1 MSQLKFKKQ
10 EVLDVIEH
18 SIKNPRGKAMWLAE
32 YGEEDTD
39 KPTIL
44 LVGDDGV
51 YIMTGGATV
60 GAPIAYALGCN
71 PEKDDGWWELKGST
85 FGGDDGAEY
94 LGAEDMKKAIES
106 HPSCKYLGFRFKG
119 KNMEVFTV

>member
-18 SIKNPRGKAMWLAE
+18 SIKNP
-32 YGEEDTD
+32 EENED
-39 KPTIL
+39 PEIA
-44 LVGDDGV
+44 LVGDQGV
-51 YIMTGGATV
+51 YIMTAGPKD

-71 PEKDDGWWELKGST
+71 PEKDDGWWGLKGST

-94 LGAEDMKKAIES
+94 LGAEGMKKAIES

-119 KNMEVFTV
+119 RNMEVFTV

>member
-18 SIKNPRGKAMWLAE
+18 SIKNPAE
-32 YGEEDTD
+32 NED
-39 KPTIL
+39 PEIA
-44 LVGDDGV
+44 LVGDEGV
-51 YIMTGGATV
+51 YIMTGGPTI

-71 PEKDDGWWELKGST
+71 PEKDDDWWELKGST

-119 KNMEVFTV
+119 RNMEVFTV

>member
-1 MSQLKFKKQ
+1 MSELKFKKQ
-10 EVLDVIEH
+10 EVLDVIDH
-18 SIKNPRGKAMWLAE
+18 STKNPRGKAMWQAE

-51 YIMTGGATV
+51 YIMTGGATA

-71 PEKDDGWWELKGST
+71 PEKADDWYDLKVNT
-85 FGGDDGAEY
+85 FGGDDGFEHLDA
-94 LGAEDMKKAIES
+94 GAMKKAIES
-106 HPSCKYLGFRFKG
+106 HPSCKYLGFRFKSEHL
-119 KNMEVFTV
+119 EVFTV